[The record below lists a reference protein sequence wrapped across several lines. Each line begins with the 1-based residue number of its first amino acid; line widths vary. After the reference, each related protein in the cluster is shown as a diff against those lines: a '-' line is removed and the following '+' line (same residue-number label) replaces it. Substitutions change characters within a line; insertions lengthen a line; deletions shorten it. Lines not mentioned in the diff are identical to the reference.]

1 MIPETHAH
9 GYPLSFSAF
18 VSVGEGS
25 HAGTHLEE
33 VGEGAL
39 VAETQGVGYF
49 ANRHVGMGEEV
60 AGFLVDERGDVLVDG
75 RAAYLLDQAREVGRG
90 DIHLA
95 GVETDLA
102 LLTEVAVQVMEED
115 FVHLLLVLEVVGD
128 GLFLVGQLLKD
139 EAKHVEHRL
148 NHLYLVDVLMSHD
161 VVNDVEHI
169 AHTLVLLLREVVD
182 GVFVHHVGIYENTF
196 RLEVRRQFYLVDDV
210 SRGHDEEAVGVERL
224 PLVLFADDYGGCA
237 FPDEQEFGK

>member
-1 MIPETHAH
+1 M
-9 GYPLSFSAF
+9 SFSAF

-33 VGEGAL
+33 IGEGAL
-39 VAETQGVGYF
+39 VAEAQGVGYF

-75 RAAYLLDQAREVGRG
+75 RAAYLLDQAREVGCG

-128 GLFLVGQLLKD
+128 GPFTVMKARSFRICTHLRICIQASCGLKD
-139 EAKHVEHRL
+139 FHNKKPPQMYIAI
-148 NHLYLVDVLMSHD
+148 HL
-161 VVNDVEHI
+161 
-169 AHTLVLLLREVVD
+169 
-182 GVFVHHVGIYENTF
+182 
-196 RLEVRRQFYLVDDV
+196 RR
-210 SRGHDEEAVGVERL
+210 
-224 PLVLFADDYGGCA
+224 
-237 FPDEQEFGK
+237 